1 MRRANTAE
9 GVNYAGGGQ
18 RLYEEENEE
27 MAQHLREKVTALK
40 SLSID
45 IGNEVKMHNNLIGEM
60 EVDFD
65 SSAGLLGSTVG
76 RLKKLAGGS
85 QTWLML
91 YMMLFACFVFFV
103 LYWVIRLR

>member
-1 MRRANTAE
+1 MRRGNTAE

-27 MAQHLREKVTALK
+27 MAQHLRDKVTALK

-45 IGNEVKMHNNLIGEM
+45 IGNEVKIHNSIIGET
-60 EVDFD
+60 EVAFD
-65 SSAGLLGSTVG
+65 TTGGLLGSTAG
-76 RLKKLAGGS
+76 RLKKLSGGS

-91 YMMLFACFVFFV
+91 YLMLFACFVFFV